1 MNSAWYP
8 ILSSTG
14 LSSNHR
20 RVNLKLEWND
30 FLTFLQSSKISIY
43 MYETEVMFWSF
54 KKSRSMSNLFE
65 MDLYNY
71 MGKEGNSPH
80 PTPMCGFHLC
90 EYVTV
95 WSMRDEACFLFV
107 IVKYL
112 DWGIFPL
119 WSLCSVW
126 GLWWATRGACGRPRW
141 GTTSSSAAP
150 PTGRS
155 RSGTQRRATVSTP
168 CTGIP
173 QRCAVCTC
181 TRKRM
186 YWVTVYPTGCD
197 LSNGPVVIRHELRNL
212 LYSLPGIKTACITSI
227 LYPGSKTHISGT
239 PQHATVPHEVY
250 SGSHRDGIEPWIE
263 PKWPS
268 KWIRLPLLS
277 SALPASRPMRF
288 CVTFWLLTRR
298 KWRASGGCRAWQW
311 KNGDFHLCQY
321 WMAEA
326 VL

>member
-1 MNSAWYP
+1 MIFLHFFKALRYLYICMRLRWCF
-8 ILSSTG
+8 G
-14 LSSNHR
+14 
-20 RVNLKLEWND
+20 VLKRAEVCQTCLKWIYIITWEGRGT
-30 FLTFLQSSKISIY
+30 LHIQHQCVASIY
-43 MYETEVMFWSF
+43 MNVI
-54 KKSRSMSNLFE
+54 
-65 MDLYNY
+65 
-71 MGKEGNSPH
+71 
-80 PTPMCGFHLC
+80 
-90 EYVTV
+90 V
-95 WSMRDEACFLFV
+95 WSMHNEVCFLFV

-197 LSNGPVVIRHELRNL
+197 LSNGPVVIRHELRTL
-212 LYSLPGIKTACITSI
+212 IYSLPGIKTACITSI

-239 PQHATVPHEVY
+239 PQHANVPHEVY
-250 SGSHRDGIEPWIE
+250 LGSHRDWIEPWIE

-268 KWIRLPLLS
+268 KCSACHSSLVLFLP
-277 SALPASRPMRF
+277 RGRWGF
-288 CVTFWLLTRR
+288 V
-298 KWRASGGCRAWQW
+298 
-311 KNGDFHLCQY
+311 
-321 WMAEA
+321 
-326 VL
+326 